1 MAKTV
6 LLILF
11 LIIVSFFSGR
21 TLMLFSALFSKK
33 KADVFSS
40 FCAGSLVILC
50 VSFVSHL
57 LTIMRSGLLADE
69 KKLAG
74 IIMVAVMTVSYFA
87 FVVLTVILGKAKED
101 KKKEKRK
108 IGASSKTA
116 TFLAAAAVLTGVGL
130 VMFGL
135 RVNTTGDET
144 LETVR
149 TFLKGNV
156 MYTLDP
162 LTGSPYA
169 EGVPMRYKILCL
181 PGLYAV
187 MSNAFGTAPDALL
200 FNIMPAFWFVSG
212 LCAMFSL
219 SKSLFSGKEDEAFK
233 RSVFMLSAIL
243 FVFASDLSSYAQ
255 GFAVLSQM
263 WTGTAIR
270 IWVLIPF
277 MLYLLFEKKYIFAL
291 LPVLCEAFICRTQYG
306 IGFCACIYVMFILS
320 MLAVRRVKCLKAS

>member
-6 LLILF
+6 LLVLF
-11 LIIVSFFSGR
+11 LIIVAFFSGR

-33 KADVFSS
+33 KADIFSS
-40 FCAGSLVILC
+40 FCAGSLAVLC
-50 VSFVSHL
+50 VSFVSHF
-57 LTIMRSGLLADE
+57 LTIMRSGPVADE

-74 IIMVAVMTVSYFA
+74 IIMVVLMTVSYFA
-87 FVVLTVILGKAKED
+87 FVVLTVIMGKAKGD
-101 KKKEKRK
+101 KKKEK
-108 IGASSKTA
+108 KTLPA
-116 TFLAAAAVLTGVGL
+116 GVKAIICIAALAVLAGVIT
-130 VMFGL
+130 VAFGL

-162 LTGSPYA
+162 LTGKPYA

-181 PGLYAV
+181 PGLYSV
-187 MSNAFGTAPDALL
+187 MASAFGTAPEVILY
-200 FNIMPAFWFVSG
+200 NIMPAFWFVSG
-212 LCAMFSL
+212 LCAMLSL
-219 SKSLFSGKEDEAFK
+219 SKSLFSEKENEAFK
-233 RSVFMLSAIL
+233 RSVFMLSVIL

-263 WTGTAIR
+263 WTGPAIR

-277 MLYLLFEKKYIFAL
+277 MLYLLFEKKYFLAI
-291 LPVLCEAFICRTQYG
+291 LPVLCEALICRTQYG
-306 IGFCACIYVMFILS
+306 IGFCACIYAMFIIC
-320 MLAVRRVKCLKAS
+320 MIAVRRVKCLKAS

>member
-40 FCAGSLVILC
+40 FCAGSLVVLC

-57 LTIMRSGLLADE
+57 LTIMRSGILTDE

-87 FVVLTVILGKAKED
+87 FVVLTVIIGKAKDD
-101 KKKEKRK
+101 KKKEKK
-108 IGASSKTA
+108 KTGSGVKA
-116 TFLAAAAVLTGVGL
+116 FIWLAALAVLTGV
-130 VMFGL
+130 VIVTFGL

-144 LETVR
+144 LEAVR
-149 TFLKGNV
+149 IFLKGNV

-187 MSNAFGTAPDALL
+187 MSQAFGTSPDTIL

-212 LCAMFSL
+212 LCAMFSI
-219 SKSLFSGKEDEAFK
+219 SKSLFAGKENEVFK
-233 RSVFMLSAIL
+233 RSVFMISVIL
-243 FVFASDLSSYAQ
+243 FVFATDLSSYAQ

-306 IGFCACIYVMFILS
+306 IGFCACIYVIYIIS

>member
-11 LIIVSFFSGR
+11 LIIVAFFSGR

-57 LTIMRSGLLADE
+57 LTITKSGLISDE

-74 IIMVAVMTVSYFA
+74 IIMVAVMTIGYFA
-87 FVVLTVILGKAKED
+87 FVILTVVLGKKED
-101 KKKEKRK
+101 NKKVEKKKPDASANLFACLACFAVF
-108 IGASSKTA
+108 IGFITV
-116 TFLAAAAVLTGVGL
+116 T
-130 VMFGL
+130 FGL
-135 RVNTTGDET
+135 RVNSVGDET

-149 TFLKGNV
+149 VFLKGNV
-156 MYTLDP
+156 MYTIDP
-162 LTGSPYA
+162 LTGMQYA
-169 EGVPMRYKILCL
+169 EGLPMRYKILSL
-181 PGLYAV
+181 TGLYAV
-187 MSNAFGTAPDALL
+187 MSEAFGTAPEIVIY
-200 FNIMPAFWFVSG
+200 NIMPAFWFTAG

-219 SKSLFSGKEDEAFK
+219 SKSLYDGKENEVLR
-233 RSVFMLSAIL
+233 RSVFMIAVIL
-243 FVFASDLSSYAQ
+243 FAYASDLSSYAQ
-255 GFAVLSQM
+255 GFSVLSQM
-263 WTGTAIR
+263 WTGTAVR

-277 MLYLLFEKKYIFAL
+277 MLYLLFEKKYIAAL

-306 IGFCACIYVMFILS
+306 IGFCACIYVLFVVSCI
-320 MLAVRRVKCLKAS
+320 AVRRFKCLKAS